1 MDGHCPGLRQNAA
14 VKVRD
19 DRQTDGAAMRR
30 LACLVLF
37 LASSALADDS
47 AMVSLQTA
55 DDSRGWDAV
64 GKLILGDHGFCT
76 GALIEPQL
84 VLTAAHCLY
93 DKTTGVQMPPEDIQ
107 FYAGW
112 RNGRAMAY
120 RTVSRAVT
128 HPDYRY
134 SASDKLDRITVDLA
148 LLELSQPIRL
158 PSLVPFE
165 VGATPVDGD
174 LVGVV
179 SYAQDRAEAP
189 SIQEGCDVIAGRRE
203 TLVLSCN
210 VDFGSSGA
218 PVFSIQDG
226 VARVVS
232 VISAKAEVE
241 GRKVALAVPLAVS
254 LQDLLG
260 ALAASKPGARV
271 EPGNVSILS
280 GGQGGGAKFVQP

>member
-1 MDGHCPGLRQNAA
+1 MNLER
-14 VKVRD
+14 
-19 DRQTDGAAMRR
+19 AMR
-30 LACLVLF
+30 LAFAIISLSLLTV
-37 LASSALADDS
+37 AGPAIPDDA

-64 GKLILGDHGFCT
+64 GKLVLGKHGFCT

-93 DKTTGVQMPPEDIQ
+93 DRTTGVQIDPGEIQ
-107 FYAGW
+107 FQAGW

-134 SASDKLDRITVDLA
+134 GASDKLDRVTADLA

-158 PSLVPFE
+158 PSLVPYR
-165 VGATPVDGD
+165 VGATPVEGD
-174 LVGVV
+174 VVGVV
-179 SYAQDRAEAP
+179 SYAQDRSEAP
-189 SIQEGCDVIAGRRE
+189 SIQETCAVLAGRKE
-203 TLVLSCN
+203 TLVLSCS

-218 PVFSIQDG
+218 PVFSFVDG
-226 VARVVS
+226 SANVVS

-241 GRKVALAVPLAVS
+241 GRKVALAVPLAAP
-254 LQDLLG
+254 LQELRTAFTD
-260 ALAASKPGARV
+260 ARPGPR
-271 EPGNVSILS
+271 EEQGNVSILS